1 MTAKEIW
8 ILVLALLSYLVIA
21 IDGSIVFTGITQI
34 ANSLHLDQVQ
44 LSWVQNAY
52 VIAFGGFLL
61 LGGRMSDAFGRRSIL
76 SAALVVFGIGS
87 VGTGLA
93 FEEYSIIFFRFV
105 QGVGAALMAPAA
117 LALIMDYFTG
127 QKLVKAV
134 AWYSSVSGIGMC
146 FGLLV
151 GGTVTDLLSW
161 RYGFFLN
168 IPLVM
173 LMLWIT
179 WRYVDKKPHHKNK
192 FDVFGAVISVLA
204 IFSVNYAID
213 GAESV
218 IPWLAVGAV
227 LLVIFIMIEKH
238 ATNPVMPLVLFASA
252 GRRSAYLTRAFF
264 IGSMMGFNFFIS
276 EFMQIELHYSPLRT
290 GFGFLP
296 LTFLT
301 FVAAMLV
308 PTAVKKYGNFPTLLC
323 GLACL
328 LVGFGGSLFIA
339 DNSTYVFHVAIPM
352 TFIGFGCG
360 LAMSPTTNMGI
371 EGVAPE
377 DSGAAS
383 GVVNAAHQIGG
394 AIGLAIMVFSG
405 KHSTEF
411 VDKIHI
417 AMGVAFIFVCL
428 SLCTSVLKKKRI
440 WKRNA

>member
-1 MTAKEIW
+1 MTVKEIW

-34 ANSLHLDQVQ
+34 ADSLHLDQVQ

-76 SAALVVFGIGS
+76 SAALIVFGIGS

-93 FEEYSIIFFRFV
+93 FEEYSIIISRFV

-134 AWYSSVSGIGMC
+134 AWYSSISGIGMC

-151 GGTVTDLLSW
+151 GGAVTDWLSW

-168 IPLVM
+168 VPLVI

-179 WRYVDKKPHHKNK
+179 WRYVDKKQHCKSR
-192 FDVFGAVISVLA
+192 FDVLGAVVSVMA

-213 GAESV
+213 GADNV
-218 IPWLAVGAV
+218 ALWLTVGI
-227 LLVIFIMIEKH
+227 LLLLIFIMIEKQ
-238 ATNPVMPLVLFASA
+238 ATNPVMPLTLFASA
-252 GRRSAYLTRAFF
+252 GRSRAYLTRAFF

-290 GFGFLP
+290 GMGFLP

-301 FVAAMLV
+301 FVAAMFV
-308 PTAVKKYGNFPTLLC
+308 PTAVKKYGNKSTLIC
-323 GLACL
+323 GLMCSL
-328 LVGFGGSLFIA
+328 IGFGGAFFITG
-339 DNSTYVFHVAIPM
+339 NSTYVINVAIPM
-352 TFIGFGCG
+352 IFIGFGCG

-371 EGVAPE
+371 EGVSAE

-394 AIGLAIMVFSG
+394 AIGLAIMVFAG
-405 KHSTEF
+405 KHSINF
-411 VDKIHI
+411 ADKMHI
-417 AMGVAFIFVCL
+417 AMMVAFICVGL
-428 SLCTSVLKKKRI
+428 ALCTAIMRKKRI
-440 WKRNA
+440 

>member
-1 MTAKEIW
+1 MTVKEIW
-8 ILVLALLSYLVIA
+8 IIVLALLSYLVIA

-34 ANSLHLDQVQ
+34 AESLHLDQVQ

-76 SAALVVFGIGS
+76 SAALIVFGIGS

-93 FEEYSIIFFRFV
+93 FEEYSIIICRFV

-117 LALIMDYFTG
+117 LALIMDYFAG

-134 AWYSSVSGIGMC
+134 AWYSSISGIGMC

-151 GGTVTDLLSW
+151 GGAVTDWLSW

-168 IPLVM
+168 VPLVI

-179 WRYVDKKPHHKNK
+179 WRYVDKKQHCKSK
-192 FDVFGAVISVLA
+192 FDVLGAVVSVMA

-213 GAESV
+213 GADNV
-218 IPWLAVGAV
+218 ALWLTVGIV
-227 LLVIFIMIEKH
+227 LLLIFIMIEKQ
-238 ATNPVMPLVLFASA
+238 ATNPVMPLTLFASA
-252 GRRSAYLTRAFF
+252 GRSRAYLTRAFF

-290 GFGFLP
+290 GMGFLP

-301 FVAAMLV
+301 FVAAMFV
-308 PTAVKKYGNFPTLLC
+308 PATVKKYGNFPTLIC
-323 GLACL
+323 GLLCSLA
-328 LVGFGGSLFIA
+328 GFGGALFISA
-339 DNSTYVFHVAIPM
+339 GSTYLINVAIPM
-352 TFIGFGCG
+352 LFIGFGCG
-360 LAMSPTTNMGI
+360 LTMSPTTNMGI

-394 AIGLAIMVFSG
+394 AMGLAVMVFAG
-405 KHSTEF
+405 THSNDF
-411 VDKIHI
+411 MDKMHI
-417 AMGVAFIFVCL
+417 AMIVAFVCVCL
-428 SLCTSVLKKKRI
+428 ALCTSMMRTKRM
-440 WKRNA
+440 

>member
-34 ANSLHLDQVQ
+34 ANSLHLDQIQ

-52 VIAFGGFLL
+52 VISFGGFLL

-76 SAALVVFGIGS
+76 FVALVIFGVGS

-105 QGVGAALMAPAA
+105 QGMGTALMAPAA

-134 AWYSSVSGIGMC
+134 ACYSSISGIGMC

-151 GGTVTDLLSW
+151 GGAVTDWLSW

-168 IPLVM
+168 VPLVI

-179 WRYVDKKPHHKNK
+179 WRYVDKKPRSKNR
-192 FDVFGAVISVLA
+192 FDMLGAIISVLA
-204 IFSVNYAID
+204 IFSINYAID
-213 GAESV
+213 GADNVMLWLV
-218 IPWLAVGAV
+218 IGTMLS
-227 LLVIFIMIEKH
+227 LIFIMIERR
-238 ATNPVMPLVLFASA
+238 ATNPVMPLTLFASV
-252 GRRSAYLTRAFF
+252 GRSRAYLTRTFF

-290 GFGFLP
+290 GMGFLP

-301 FVAAMLV
+301 FVAAILV
-308 PTAVKKYGNFPTLLC
+308 PTAVKKYGNFHILLC
-323 GLACL
+323 GLTCL
-328 LVGFGGSLFIA
+328 LVGFGGTLFIA

-352 TFIGFGCG
+352 VFIGFGCG

-394 AIGLAIMVFSG
+394 AIGLAIMVFAG
-405 KHSTEF
+405 KKSTDF
-411 VDKIHI
+411 IDKMHI
-417 AMGVAFIFVCL
+417 AMIVAFVCVCL
-428 SLCTSVLKKKRI
+428 ALCISMIKKSRI
-440 WKRNA
+440 R